1 MKRRLKKLENYILHI
16 ICVYIIFYNTGL
28 YKRIIFYLLFWE
40 ISFPSFSVLWV
51 FSACPEFS
59 IWYLFFVE
67 LKTFIIVSIN
77 AIWPSVILQDK
88 SYYKN
93 LALTNI
99 SERTW
104 SQRGFELFFK
114 KNINKE
120 KCGTATE
127 CKIKIK
133 IW

>member
-51 FSACPEFS
+51 FSACPEFL

-104 SQRGFELFFK
+104 SQRGFEFFLK

>member
-1 MKRRLKKLENYILHI
+1 MKRGLKELENYIFYIVCTSFFTIL
-16 ICVYIIFYNTGL
+16 VYISVLFSTY
-28 YKRIIFYLLFWE
+28 YLWE
-40 ISFPSFSVLWV
+40 ISFPSLSVLWV
-51 FSACPEFS
+51 FSDCPEFL
-59 IWYLFFVE
+59 IWYLSFVE

-77 AIWPSVILQDK
+77 AIWPSVILQDE

-99 SERTW
+99 SERTC
-104 SQRGFELFFK
+104 SKRGFEFFLK

-127 CKIKIK
+127 CKTKIK
-133 IW
+133 IR